1 MCDDVTTPLS
11 NQEIYERIYTAISER
26 RLLPGTKLSEER
38 LAQAFHAS
46 RTRIREVLNR
56 LSQELVIELLV
67 NRGAFV
73 ASPTPRDLRDVFAV
87 RRALERA
94 VAAQLS
100 GQFAGQPI
108 TVLRGHLQ
116 SEEQAR
122 QTGDRAALARLTGE
136 FHVRLAELTE
146 NRLFS
151 VNLRRLVALTSLAIA
166 QYDVLASSACPDHE
180 HADIVAAIE
189 SGDGRRA
196 EKLMLDHLD
205 HVERGIQPP
214 AAEPAEIDFEQI
226 FQVDHKAPAAAAPV
240 ARRRKARSPP

>member
-1 MCDDVTTPLS
+1 MCADVSTPLT
-11 NQEIYERIYTAISER
+11 NLEIYERIYTAISER

-46 RTRIREVLNR
+46 RTRVREVLNR
-56 LSQELVIELLV
+56 LSQELVIELHV

-94 VAAQLS
+94 IAAQLS
-100 GQFAGQPI
+100 AQYAGQAI
-108 TVLRGHLQ
+108 AVLRSHLQ
-116 SEEQAR
+116 SEERAR
-122 QTGDRAALARLTGE
+122 AAGDRASLARLTGE
-136 FHVRLAELTE
+136 FHVRLAEITE

-151 VNLRRLVALTSLAIA
+151 DNLRRLVALTSLAIA
-166 QYDVLASSACPDHE
+166 QYDVLASSACPANE

-205 HVERGIQPP
+205 HVELGIQPP

-226 FQVDHKAPAAAAPV
+226 FQVDRKAPPAKAPAAGRKRSRTAP
-240 ARRRKARSPP
+240 